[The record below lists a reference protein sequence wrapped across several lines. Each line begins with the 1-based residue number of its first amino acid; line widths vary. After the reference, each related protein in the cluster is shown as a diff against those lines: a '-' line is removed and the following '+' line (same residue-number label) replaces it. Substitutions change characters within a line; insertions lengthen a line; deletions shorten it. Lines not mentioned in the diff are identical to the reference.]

1 MQWHQEELS
10 KVRRLQTARPPSV
23 RVKQVKERG
32 CWFGLPSTAGILE
45 ALLGESTLLS
55 AQETEHLVPEI

>member
-1 MQWHQEELS
+1 MRWHEEELS
-10 KVRRLQTARPPSV
+10 KVRRLPTVRLPSV
-23 RVKQVKERG
+23 PVKRMKERG

-55 AQETEHLVPEI
+55 AQEPEHLVPEI